1 MPHQPYIN
9 KELLKTS
16 VDDGEIRD
24 EPLFGLLSTTFQYV
38 VNDMKKKQRE
48 FFIGVMTIFLVVS
61 FVTFLD
67 SLVQVAPAVFYLASQ

>member
-1 MPHQPYIN
+1 MPNLNLPN
-9 KELLKTS
+9 LNNEFLKPS
-16 VDDGEIRD
+16 VEDGEIKD
-24 EPLFGLLSTTFQYV
+24 ESLFGLLSTTFQYV

-67 SLVQVAPAVFYLASQ
+67 SLV